1 MKVLFV
7 DAEGRKRHLAEVS
20 EVVVLDDEE
29 NPINVSVQQG
39 ALVTCCHA
47 SEGDFAEVI
56 RKCGLVPPEVK
67 VIG

>member
-7 DAEGRKRHLAEVS
+7 DAEGRKRHLAGVS
-20 EVVVLDDEE
+20 EVVVLDDNE
-29 NPINVSVQQG
+29 NPINVSIQQG
-39 ALVTCCHA
+39 DLVTCCHA
-47 SEGDFAEVI
+47 AEADFAEVI